1 MESYRL
7 ERSPDG
13 RPLVRVPYRTQHLL
27 NHPMYNKGS
36 AFTRAER
43 QAFALEGLLPLRV
56 STLQHQRQ
64 RIYSNIIRK
73 KDPLERY
80 VGLAALQD
88 RNEHLFYRLMV
99 DHIDEFLPI
108 MYTPTVGQACQE
120 FSHMFR
126 RPRGLW
132 ITTEHRGRIYDVLGN
147 APYDDVRLIVVT
159 DAERILGLGDQGAGG
174 MGIPVGKL
182 VIYTVAAGVHPSLCL
197 PICIDV
203 GTDNTALRDD
213 PLYLGAP
220 QPRLRGPEYESLI
233 DEFVQAVKKRW
244 PKCLLQWEDFKKQN
258 AFDLLDRYRQALPSF
273 NDDIQGTAAI
283 SQAAILAAGRA
294 TQTPLTQQRVVML
307 GAGAAGIGIARLLRD
322 SQRRA
327 GLAGADLMRGIAVLD
342 SKGLLVEGREV
353 KEASKR
359 DFAWPVELVKQLGLP
374 TDRPANLMEV
384 IQALKPTALVGTTGE
399 PGAFSEAIIKAM
411 AQATPRPAIFP
422 LSNPTTKC
430 EALPKDIVAWT
441 QGRAIIATGSPFE
454 PVPYEGRSILIGQ
467 ANNAYVF
474 PGIGLGILVS
484 GVKVVSDNLFT
495 AAAESLAAQVG
506 AEDLAQG
513 ALFPPMKRIR
523 QVTANIAAAVVRQS
537 IHEGAADEDLDE
549 GDVEARVQAAMWD
562 PQYPVMVPADEPHW
576 QSEELEFVRRR

>member
-1 MESYRL
+1 
-7 ERSPDG
+7 
-13 RPLVRVPYRTQHLL
+13 
-27 NHPMYNKGS
+27 
-36 AFTRAER
+36 
-43 QAFALEGLLPLRV
+43 
-56 STLQHQRQ
+56 
-64 RIYSNIIRK
+64 
-73 KDPLERY
+73 
-80 VGLAALQD
+80 
-88 RNEHLFYRLMV
+88 
-99 DHIDEFLPI
+99 
-108 MYTPTVGQACQE
+108 
-120 FSHMFR
+120 MFR